1 MIALS
6 QITWAAITIA
16 GAVTLVVL
24 FVYFSVTAVL
34 EHRRRRQLEL
44 QDQWRLRQ

>member
-6 QITWAAITIA
+6 PVAWAAVTIA

-24 FVYFSVTAVL
+24 FVYFTVAAIL